1 MHNTV
6 QVIYHIDT
14 SNEMCQLKQCV
25 MHLTDQIIA
34 SLILNSA
41 LSNILFSIKQMKTNN
56 MPQTV
61 THTAIT
67 PSWVM
72 PYES

>member
-14 SNEMCQLKQCV
+14 SNEMWQSKQCV

-41 LSNILFSIKQMKTNN
+41 LSNILFSIKQMKNN
-56 MPQTV
+56 MPQS
-61 THTAIT
+61 HTQQLPQAG
-67 PSWVM
+67 
-72 PYES
+72 